1 MELKTLAEGFLGAN
15 CYLLYD
21 SGHAFIVDPAARL
34 DVMCAALYED
44 GLALDGILL
53 THGHFDH
60 VMNLEPLLSRFSVPV
75 YLGAGDRDFASDG
88 RKNGFSVF
96 FGQDRTFPM
105 ATNLLSDGDILA
117 LGSGKVTVIST
128 PGHSGGSVCFL
139 CEKSGQ
145 APFLLSGD
153 TIFADN
159 VGRTDLYGGSYEVL
173 QDSLG
178 CLAELSKRY
187 PDIVIYPGHGPSE
200 TLGNAL
206 RAVM

>member
-105 ATNLLSDGDILA
+105 ATNLRICLTASKNFMQWQSNLKNFPTGKRLMIWIN
-117 LGSGKVTVIST
+117 SG
-128 PGHSGGSVCFL
+128 
-139 CEKSGQ
+139 
-145 APFLLSGD
+145 
-153 TIFADN
+153 
-159 VGRTDLYGGSYEVL
+159 
-173 QDSLG
+173 
-178 CLAELSKRY
+178 
-187 PDIVIYPGHGPSE
+187 
-200 TLGNAL
+200 L
-206 RAVM
+206 RSHRGYQ